1 MQTTPTID
9 NVKEKKKF
17 TFLPS
22 TSSKSKLKDEETFLH
37 THQRETAHIPCYLH
51 FEIKKKKN

>member
-1 MQTTPTID
+1 MQTTPTTG

-17 TFLPS
+17 TFLLS
-22 TSSKSKLKDEETFLH
+22 TSSKSKLKDKETFLH

-51 FEIKKKKN
+51 FEKN